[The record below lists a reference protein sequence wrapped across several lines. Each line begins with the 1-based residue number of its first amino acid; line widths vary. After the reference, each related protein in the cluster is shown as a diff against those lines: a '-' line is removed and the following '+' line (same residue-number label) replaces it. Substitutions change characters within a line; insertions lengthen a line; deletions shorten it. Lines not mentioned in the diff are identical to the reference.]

1 VRLYDELSVI
11 RAIQRKADRTAA
23 DTLVRRYYDEIHGFM
38 RKQTRNEED
47 ALDLTQEAFMKAPKA
62 FQK

>member
-1 VRLYDELSVI
+1 MRLYDELSVI